1 MNSKILGIVFIT
13 TIFLFGISF
22 VLVEIGDSTIETFEI
37 ESSQVECTGVG
48 PQKCLIVNGQLFYDG
63 IEGFDY
69 EEGYEYKL
77 RVNKTQIYDETNAP
91 ADTSIYKYILVE
103 IISKQK
109 VSDSD
114 VEEIVGNEVL
124 ILSSSSILTN
134 KYYVEFDDAKTYTI
148 WLYTEEEPTR
158 EQVQSFITALGTK
171 FSSEIPEFYFNFNI
185 FPKDST
191 KIPGDTQIYDT
202 YANVVWRNNEV
213 VFPVD
218 TQPSIICGDGVC
230 DSLETPDD
238 CSQDCYTGPI
248 EEKPNDLIYW
258 ISGIVIIILVT
269 LFLILRKKK

>member
-1 MNSKILGIVFIT
+1 MRNKILGIVLIA

-22 VLVEIGDSTIETFEI
+22 VAAEIGDSSIETFEI
-37 ESSQVECTGVG
+37 ESSQVDCTGVG
-48 PQKCLIVNGQLFYDG
+48 PQKCLVVNGQLFYDG
-63 IEGFDY
+63 IEGFEF

-91 ADTSIYKYILVE
+91 ADASIYKYTLVE
-103 IISKQK
+103 IISKEK
-109 VSDSD
+109 VSDGEVGKI
-114 VEEIVGNEVL
+114 VEKEVSAVSQSTIL
-124 ILSSSSILTN
+124 IN

-148 WLYTEEEPTR
+148 WLYVDEEPTR
-158 EQVQSFITALGTK
+158 EQIQNFITILATK
-171 FSSEIPEFYFNFNI
+171 ISSEIPEFYFNFNI
-185 FPKDST
+185 FPEDST

-238 CSQDCYTGPI
+238 CPQDCYTDPI
-248 EEKPNDLIYW
+248 ENKSSNLIYW
-258 ISGIVIIILVT
+258 VLGIIIVILII